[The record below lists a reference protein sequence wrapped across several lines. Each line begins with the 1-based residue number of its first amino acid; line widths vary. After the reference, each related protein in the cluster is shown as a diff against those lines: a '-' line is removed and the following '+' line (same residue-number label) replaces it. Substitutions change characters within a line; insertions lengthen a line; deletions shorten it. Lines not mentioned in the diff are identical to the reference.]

1 MIGSAM
7 ASVSVMVR
15 AAVSARDRVG
25 PVLGM
30 AEKKHIKNGQ
40 ERPYSEA

>member
-1 MIGSAM
+1 MVGSAM

-30 AEKKHIKNGQ
+30 AEKK
-40 ERPYSEA
+40 